1 MRSIIILV
9 FFGEKQWLCKY
20 MESKDGDGVG
30 AVGRG
35 QLFVVAALLSSLHGA
50 YDVYV
55 TRYRLS
61 KADDF

>member
-1 MRSIIILV
+1 
-9 FFGEKQWLCKY
+9 